1 MSKLYVICT
10 QSYREFVADLKSF
23 IQLHHFAWLYTT
35 QESINSLSETPMSN
49 INGISIII
57 ILLAS
62 IWKEYNLAYI
72 ILISEITLT
81 QENSRNL
88 WLGLAVSK
96 CKQCMV
102 NQITAKQTE
111 KIIHIIL

>member
-10 QSYREFVADLKSF
+10 QSYRQFVADLKSF
-23 IQLHHFAWLYTT
+23 IQLHHFALLYTT
-35 QESINSLSETPMSN
+35 QGSINCLSETPMSN
-49 INGISIII
+49 INSINIII

-62 IWKEYNLAYI
+62 ILKEYNNAYI
-72 ILISEITLT
+72 ILILEFTLT
-81 QENSRNL
+81 QQNSRNL
-88 WLGLAVSK
+88 WLRLAVSK